1 MRGRSSE
8 GVDFL
13 DACARAVLVV
23 GIPYP
28 PLYDVT
34 VRLKRAF
41 NHEHQAMLGSGD
53 DWYAAEAF
61 RAVNQAVGESQ
72 QQRYEEPYA
81 FRMCIQK
88 LSPEVL
94 KLSSKIAGRVHDLTQ
109 QLICCRQVRV
119 VVMRCIDCTRCTA
132 SSFECCVVHRLCM
145 HSFPRV
151 TECYC
156 SHCL

>member
-1 MRGRSSE
+1 MHDCSMLHHASSLSSEAQDDACREAAEKSHGAILLAVMRGRSSE

-72 QQRYEEPYA
+72 QH
-81 FRMCIQK
+81 K
-88 LSPEVL
+88 
-94 KLSSKIAGRVHDLTQ
+94 
-109 QLICCRQVRV
+109 
-119 VVMRCIDCTRCTA
+119 
-132 SSFECCVVHRLCM
+132 
-145 HSFPRV
+145 
-151 TECYC
+151 
-156 SHCL
+156 

>member
-13 DACARAVLVV
+13 DACARAVLVI

-41 NHEHQAMLGSGD
+41 NHDHEALLGSGD

-61 RAVNQAVGESQ
+61 RAVNQAVGKLLCSCVLCSRPCCHFAGVGFLAKWQ
-72 QQRYEEPYA
+72 QN
-81 FRMCIQK
+81 
-88 LSPEVL
+88 V
-94 KLSSKIAGRVHDLTQ
+94 
-109 QLICCRQVRV
+109 
-119 VVMRCIDCTRCTA
+119 
-132 SSFECCVVHRLCM
+132 
-145 HSFPRV
+145 
-151 TECYC
+151 
-156 SHCL
+156 

>member
-41 NHEHQAMLGSGD
+41 NHEHEALLGSGD

-61 RAVNQAVGESQ
+61 RAVNQAVGRL
-72 QQRYEEPYA
+72 QRV
-81 FRMCIQK
+81 F
-88 LSPEVL
+88 
-94 KLSSKIAGRVHDLTQ
+94 
-109 QLICCRQVRV
+109 
-119 VVMRCIDCTRCTA
+119 TA
-132 SSFECCVVHRLCM
+132 SPDVWNVACHRHSLCWARSM
-145 HSFPRV
+145 ATMSCTDMSLLTAIKR
-151 TECYC
+151 
-156 SHCL
+156 

>member
-1 MRGRSSE
+1 MSGDVFDLAINTYREAAAKQPGAILLAVMRGRSSE

-41 NHEHQAMLGSGD
+41 NQEHQVLLGSGD

-61 RAVNQAVGESQ
+61 RAVNQAVGKHI
-72 QQRYEEPYA
+72 R
-81 FRMCIQK
+81 
-88 LSPEVL
+88 
-94 KLSSKIAGRVHDLTQ
+94 
-109 QLICCRQVRV
+109 
-119 VVMRCIDCTRCTA
+119 
-132 SSFECCVVHRLCM
+132 
-145 HSFPRV
+145 
-151 TECYC
+151 
-156 SHCL
+156 